1 MRGRSGPRVC
11 LLATLSLCAALAA
24 QSVAGSQLAR
34 PLLSDGG
41 TFELTVAPSPSP
53 IPLNEPFELTVSVRL
68 QKKLEDRNPL
78 WLSADAR
85 MPSHEHGMNTRPR
98 VEQLGED
105 KFQVRGMLF
114 HMAGEWEISFDVA
127 KGRVHEHATMR
138 LEVEPQSLALTDR
151 ERKLVLSL
159 SPIPAFTKDST
170 NAADGNP
177 AAVGLG
183 VELFFE
189 KRLSGDGR
197 FACASCHDPNRGWSD
212 GLAVAVANETG
223 TRNTP
228 SLWNVA
234 INRWFFWDGH
244 ADSLW
249 SQALKPIESGAEM
262 NGSRLQV
269 AHLIATDE
277 KLRSMYQA
285 AFGPMADLSSIER
298 FPSTGG
304 PQANDG
310 ARQARWWAMEA
321 QDRETV
327 TRVFVNVGKA
337 IAAWEATIRSGPT
350 AFDRFVAD
358 VRAGKSQSEAMSQS
372 AQRGLR
378 LFVGKGDCVLCHS
391 GPHFT
396 NLEFHDVRVPPLAPG
411 AARDPGR
418 AMGVE
423 RLSQDEFIAAG
434 PYSDDA
440 EGPRAQQLFYLNAE
454 AGLRGHFK
462 TPSLR
467 NVATT
472 APYMHQGQFKTL
484 REVVRYY
491 STLEGAAEPG
501 DPAHVEK
508 LIRPLQ
514 LNDSEI
520 DDLVAF
526 LESLTSAPWR

>member
-1 MRGRSGPRVC
+1 VRGRSGPRAC
-11 LLATLSLCAALAA
+11 LLATLSLCAVLAA
-24 QSVAGSQLAR
+24 QSVSGSDVPR
-34 PLLSDGG
+34 PLVSDGG
-41 TFELTVAPSPSP
+41 TFALTVAPSPSP

-98 VEQLGED
+98 VEDLGEG
-105 KFQVRGMLF
+105 KFQVRGLLF

-127 KGRVHEHATMR
+127 RGRVHEHATLRM
-138 LEVEPQSLALTDR
+138 EIEPQAIALTDR

-159 SPIPAFTKDST
+159 SPLPAPAKDST
-170 NAADGNP
+170 NSADGNP
-177 AAVGLG
+177 DAIGLG
-183 VELFFE
+183 VNLFFD

-197 FACASCHDPNRGWSD
+197 FACASCHEPKLGWSD
-212 GLAVAVANETG
+212 GLAVAVASETG

-234 INRWFFWDGH
+234 IHRWFFWDGH

-249 SQALKPIESGAEM
+249 SQALKPIENGAEM
-262 NGSRLQV
+262 NGSRLAV
-269 AHLIATDE
+269 AHLIASDQ
-277 KLRSMYQA
+277 KLRSGYQA
-285 AFGPMADLSSIER
+285 AFGPLPDFSDAER
-298 FPSTGG
+298 FPPTGG

-310 ARQARWWAMEA
+310 TRQARWWSMAA
-321 QDRETV
+321 QDRDAV
-327 TRVFVNVGKA
+327 TRVFVNAGKA

-358 VRAGKSQSEAMSQS
+358 LRAGKLDSQAMSLS
-372 AQRGLR
+372 AQRGLKI
-378 LFVGKGDCVLCHS
+378 FVGKGDCVLCHS
-391 GPHFT
+391 GPYFT
-396 NLEFHDVRVPPLAPG
+396 NLEFHDVRVPPLATG
-411 AARDPGR
+411 AVRDPGR
-418 AMGVE
+418 ALGVQ
-423 RLSQDEFIAAG
+423 RLSEDEFIAAG
-434 PYSDDA
+434 PHSDDA
-440 EGPRAQQLFYLNAE
+440 EGPRAQQLFYLNPE
-454 AGLRGHFK
+454 GGLRGHFK

-484 REVVRYY
+484 HEVVRYY
-491 STLEGAAEPG
+491 STLEGAVEPG

-520 DDLVAF
+520 DDVVAF